1 MLPSDSSTMGFQPTP
16 HMLGAT
22 RGSRPAP
29 PPPRCFNPRPSC
41 KGRRVGSMRCN
52 ATHKFQPTPLMRGAT
67 LHLVYVADADVVSTH
82 APHARG
88 DSFRP
93 LMRGAPVGAHVVVHD
108 VVVSTHAPHARGD
121 ACPTAR
127 PAGSVAFQPTPLMRG
142 ATQAAARFRGVDEGS
157 THAPHARRDCQGPA
171 VGPVVPFHPT
181 PLPRG
186 ATVGLPPD
194 SSTMGFQPTPLMRGA
209 TLHLVYV
216 ADADVVSTHA
226 PHARGDSFRR
236 ADKPVGLFQPT
247 PLMRGA
253 TRPTGR
259 CTGAGCFNPRPSC
272 EGRHDPRHRL
282 R

>member
-1 MLPSDSSTMGFQPTP
+1 MRGATRTSPSTPLRRSRFNPRPSCVGRRRASQAASWTACFNPRPSCEGRPLVVVVGVYLTVVSTHAPHARGDNHVLDVGQVVPFQPTPLMRGATVLLPSDSSTMGFQPTP
-16 HMLGAT
+16 LMRGAT

-41 KGRRVGSMRCN
+41 KGRRDGSMRCN

-88 DSFRP
+88 DSFR
-93 LMRGAPVGAHVVVHD
+93 
-108 VVVSTHAPHARGD
+108 
-121 ACPTAR
+121 
-127 PAGSVAFQPTPLMRG
+127 
-142 ATQAAARFRGVDEGS
+142 
-157 THAPHARRDCQGPA
+157 
-171 VGPVVPFHPT
+171 
-181 PLPRG
+181 
-186 ATVGLPPD
+186 
-194 SSTMGFQPTPLMRGA
+194 
-209 TLHLVYV
+209 
-216 ADADVVSTHA
+216 
-226 PHARGDSFRR
+226 R
-236 ADKPVGLFQPT
+236 AEKPVGLFQPT

-272 EGRHDPRHRL
+272 EGRHEPRHRL